1 MKFIAVVK
9 EAIRARFI
17 SPIVIFRY
25 STDVGDCHFQ

>member
-17 SPIVIFRY
+17 SPIVIFR
-25 STDVGDCHFQ
+25 